1 MLMSRI
7 ALQNSIKKSE
17 MLENRIK
24 RLAFEASR
32 AQKVTDTVTL
42 KAEKLLEAR
51 ERHQREIEEKRMM
64 DEERQ
69 RIKNLSAKHE
79 SIERRNLTH
88 NTVNLRNKQ
97 YKDFI
102 LRKEREGYQKRTENM

>member
-1 MLMSRI
+1 
-7 ALQNSIKKSE
+7 

-24 RLAFEASR
+24 RLAFEAAR

-51 ERHQREIEEKRMM
+51 ERHQREVEEKNRQIEKRMM

-69 RIKNLSAKHE
+69 RIKNLS
-79 SIERRNLTH
+79 
-88 NTVNLRNKQ
+88 NKQ
-97 YKDFI
+97 QSVNRRDMTM
-102 LRKEREGYQKRTENM
+102 EVVQ

>member
-1 MLMSRI
+1 MDNNSVALQPIANVEGYDVLMSRM

-51 ERHQREIEEKRMM
+51 ERHQRELEEKTKIQEKRVME
-64 DEERQ
+64 EERL
-69 RIKNLSAKHE
+69 RIQNYTAKKHQQD
-79 SIERRNLTH
+79 RR
-88 NTVNLRNKQ
+88 
-97 YKDFI
+97 
-102 LRKEREGYQKRTENM
+102 

>member
-1 MLMSRI
+1 MDGYDVLMSRM

-51 ERHQREIEEKRMM
+51 ERHQQELEAKSKLIEKRLM
-64 DEERQ
+64 DEER
-69 RIKNLSAKHE
+69 
-79 SIERRNLTH
+79 
-88 NTVNLRNKQ
+88 
-97 YKDFI
+97 
-102 LRKEREGYQKRTENM
+102 